1 LRFSGWISLPATRR
15 LISGWV
21 GTKTSYPTA
30 PAASLATA
38 SSRVEK
44 VLSWT
49 STSYF
54 FSKDLRT
61 ASLTYSAQL

>member
-1 LRFSGWISLPATRR
+1 
-15 LISGWV
+15 
-21 GTKTSYPTA
+21 
-30 PAASLATA
+30 
-38 SSRVEK
+38 

-49 STSYF
+49 STPYF